1 MPSPTSNGTP
11 RGCIIPIGGA
21 ENKVGDRPI
30 LTRFIALAGGPDAR
44 IAVVPTASEMADT
57 GDRYAALFRELGAAH
72 VDVLPMTERAHAQRA
87 DYLAAVQQATG
98 VFITGGNQLRLSTI
112 LGGTPL
118 AKAIRRRNAAGVPV
132 AGTSAGAAILP
143 EHMIAGGEPG
153 ATPTA
158 TGVLLAAGLGLT
170 NRIIV
175 DQHFRQRDRL
185 GRLLTAVSYNPF
197 AVAVGLDED
206 TALCLRPDGVFEVYG
221 SGAVTIVDPSDL
233 VYSSMDSAEPGEP
246 VNLIGL
252 VVHVIGA
259 RGWFDTTTRMAGA
272 PPRPVPVYEDDDE
285 LAATPV
291 PSVHRPAGDQRED

>member
-1 MPSPTSNGTP
+1 MPSPTANGAL

-21 ENKVGDRPI
+21 ENKDGDRPI
-30 LTRFIALAGGPDAR
+30 LTHFVDLAGGWGAR
-44 IAVVPTASEMADT
+44 IAVIPTASEMADT
-57 GDRYAALFRELGAAH
+57 GDFYKALFHDLGAGH

-87 DYLAAVQQATG
+87 DYLAVVQQATG

-112 LGGTPL
+112 LGGTPV

-158 TGVLLAAGLGLT
+158 TGVLLAPGLGLT
-170 NRIIV
+170 NRLII
-175 DQHFRQRDRL
+175 DQHFKQRDRL

-197 AVAVGLDED
+197 AVGVGLDED

-221 SGAVTIVDPSDL
+221 SGAVTIIDPSDL
-233 VYSSMDSAEPGEP
+233 VYSSMDTAEPGQP

-252 VVHVIGA
+252 TLHVLGA
-259 RGWFDTTTRMAGA
+259 GGRFDTTTRMAGA
-272 PPRPVPVYEDDDE
+272 PPRPVPVFVDE
-285 LAATPV
+285 TEADLGSGA
-291 PSVHRPAGDQRED
+291 HRAAGDQLES